1 MDGISDEKWAE
12 FLSELDELSRESQKR
27 EELKPYSDFDKLR
40 HDNWIRFFI
49 TLAFIAA
56 TALFIKYC

>member
-1 MDGISDEKWAE
+1 MDGISDEKWKE
-12 FLSELDELSRESQKR
+12 FLSELDELARESQK
-27 EELKPYSDFDKLR
+27 EVFKPYSDYDKLR
-40 HDNWIRFFI
+40 HGNWIRFFI